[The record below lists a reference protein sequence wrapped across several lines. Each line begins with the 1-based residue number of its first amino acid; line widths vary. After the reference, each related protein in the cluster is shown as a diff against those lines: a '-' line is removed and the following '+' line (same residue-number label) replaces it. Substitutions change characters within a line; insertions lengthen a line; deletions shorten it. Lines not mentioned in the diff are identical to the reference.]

1 MTDVIVV
8 SDVRKRAIKKVIN
21 KILFYSKRNISR
33 DSIIDTER
41 FLNDYAIENGVS
53 VHITNKRPFNINTI
67 LIDRVEVDD
76 QYLYFWWRENFNL
89 EEDSNQ
95 YILGLTFVNKSEDK
109 LYIYTEK
116 QWKIDFPDFYR
127 DIKKFRG
134 NIIELKV
141 FSNAGRFYK
150 EVANHPG
157 EWVGQSLIGK
167 YFAPKKPIG
176 KLIYGNKLYIY
187 LPNLKTKREY
197 YKKLI
202 KIV

>member
-1 MTDVIVV
+1 MGVE
-8 SDVRKRAIKKVIN
+8 K
-21 KILFYSKRNISR
+21 
-33 DSIIDTER
+33 
-41 FLNDYAIENGVS
+41 FLTGYAVENGVS

-76 QYLYFWWRENFNL
+76 QYLYIWWRENFNL

-95 YILGLTFVNKSEDK
+95 YILGFTFVNKSEDK
-109 LYIYTEK
+109 LDIYTEK
-116 QWKIDFPDFYR
+116 QWKEEFPNFYN
-127 DIKKFRG
+127 DILKFKG

-157 EWVGQSLIGK
+157 EWIGHVSSGK
-167 YFAPKKPIG
+167 YFAPKRPIG
-176 KLIYGNKLYIY
+176 KLIYRNKLYVF
-187 LPNLKTKREY
+187 LPNLRIKREY